1 VLSLFSVFNE
11 LTNHQSTKMYND
23 FTLELIEERF
33 GIKNQV
39 ELLQGTKIMAQPTE
53 PLRQAMLIAADLPI
67 RSGKASSEAIVFPIL
82 LDLRAR
88 NGNFFTIHSGCS
100 LNADKEQ
107 GLRGNCDFVLAKDTG
122 SLTLNTP
129 FFTVVQA
136 EKGDIDAAIPQ
147 CAAQLI
153 GAKIFNV
160 KKGTPIETTYGCV
173 TTGKT
178 WTFIKVT
185 DKVVVDKKTYY
196 TDNLPELLSAFQMIL
211 EPFKVLLK

>member
-1 VLSLFSVFNE
+1 
-11 LTNHQSTKMYND
+11 MYND

-33 GIKNQV
+33 GIKNV
-39 ELLQGTKIMAQPTE
+39 MEMLHTTKIAAQPSE
-53 PLRQAMLIAADLPI
+53 PLRQAILTANDLPI
-67 RSGKASSEAIVFPIL
+67 RSSKANSEAIVFPIL
-82 LDLRAR
+82 TDLRMR
-88 NGNFFTIHSGCS
+88 NANFFTIQSGCS

-107 GLRGNCDFVLAKDTG
+107 GLRGTCDFVLAKECG

-129 FFTVVQA
+129 FFALVQA

-160 KKGTPIETTYGCV
+160 KKGTPIETAYGCV

-178 WTFIKVT
+178 WTFIRVT
-185 DKVVVDKKTYY
+185 DKISIDKKMYY
-196 TDNLPELLSAFQMIL
+196 TDNMPELLSVFQTIL
-211 EPFKVLLK
+211 EPFKTILK